1 MEFKAVHCFGCEKE
15 YFKVQLKREIECFL
29 SEKLNGSLISNLT
42 ELVGKRLG
50 DFIKDLKSVIN
61 DQYDSLEDITI
72 SKIEQIILDFY
83 KKSMYNSKHEE

>member
-1 MEFKAVHCFGCEKE
+1 MSEPKIILRKKFLNKK
-15 YFKVQLKREIECFL
+15 KV
-29 SEKLNGSLISNLT
+29 T
-42 ELVGKRLG
+42 LG